1 MRRTAS
7 STQRWSFPL
16 ERQNFLLLAVGVAI
30 IIAGYALMLTA
41 NTDDPA
47 KHQQVWNNPLAVTV
61 APILLVLGY
70 AVVIPFAL
78 FYRAKKDQGR

>member
-1 MRRTAS
+1 
-7 STQRWSFPL
+7 
-16 ERQNFLLLAVGVAI
+16 VAI

-47 KHQQVWNNPLAVTV
+47 KHQQAWNNTFAVTV

-70 AVVIPFAL
+70 AVVIPIAL
-78 FYRAKKDQGR
+78 FYRPKNNQGK